1 MATEQ
6 AAPARRAMESSAQF
20 RQNREWRVQLRRR
33 DSRKSQ
39 AEFQLALK
47 APEKT
52 RPARDDVPST
62 ARVCAEKFRQTCC
75 LPRRSLGGGGSILKN
90 LQNTNSPTA
99 CNFLF
104 VLLPRYGASSLL
116 PCLF

>member
-6 AAPARRAMESSAQF
+6 AAPARRATESSAQF

-47 APEKT
+47 AAEKT
-52 RPARDDVPST
+52 RPARDDAPSS

-75 LPRRSLGGGGSILKN
+75 LPRRRSEPDRRFGGGGSILKN
-90 LQNTNSPTA
+90 LQNTNSPPA
-99 CNFLF
+99 CTF
-104 VLLPRYGASSLL
+104 
-116 PCLF
+116 